1 MMTIFYPIGD
11 SIYVNLTNKCTC
23 RCVFCVREEHET
35 VGNNNSL
42 WLDHDPSMEEI
53 KEDLER
59 FDLKDYK
66 EIVFC
71 GFGEPMMRM
80 DDLIETAKYIKSKA
94 DIKTRINT
102 NGLGDLIHEKNTA
115 ECIKDCIDS
124 VSISLNAP
132 DKESYCRVTRPKFG
146 EQSFEAML
154 KFAEECRD
162 CGINI
167 AFSVVDEITPEE
179 IEKSREL
186 AESLGVKLRV
196 RHKR

>member
-1 MMTIFYPIGD
+1 MMTIFYPIGE
-11 SIYVNLTNKCTC
+11 SLYVNLTNKCPC

-53 KEDLER
+53 KADLER
-59 FDLKDYK
+59 FNLADYK
-66 EIVFC
+66 EVVFC

-80 DDLIETAKYIKSKA
+80 DDLIETAKYIKSKK

-146 EQSFEAML
+146 EKSFEAML

>member
-11 SIYVNLTNKCTC
+11 SLYVNLTNKCPC

-53 KEDLER
+53 KADLER
-59 FDLKDYK
+59 FNLSDYK

-80 DDLIETAKYIKSKA
+80 DDLIETTKYIKSKA

-146 EQSFEAML
+146 EQSFDAML

-179 IEKSREL
+179 IEKSKEL

>member
-11 SIYVNLTNKCTC
+11 SLYVNLTNKCPC
-23 RCVFCVREEHET
+23 RCVFCVRDEHET

-53 KEDLER
+53 KTDLER
-59 FDLKDYK
+59 FNLSDYK

-146 EQSFEAML
+146 EQSFDAML

-179 IEKSREL
+179 IEKSKEL

>member
-11 SIYVNLTNKCTC
+11 SLYVNLTNKCPC

-53 KEDLER
+53 KADLER
-59 FDLKDYK
+59 FNLDDYK

-179 IEKSREL
+179 IEKSKEL
-186 AESLGVKLRV
+186 AESLRVKLRV

>member
-11 SIYVNLTNKCTC
+11 SLYVNLTNKCPC

-35 VGNNNSL
+35 VGDNNSL

-53 KEDLER
+53 KADLER
-59 FDLKDYK
+59 FNLADYK

-146 EQSFEAML
+146 EQSFDAML

-179 IEKSREL
+179 IEKSKEL

>member
-11 SIYVNLTNKCTC
+11 SLYVNLTNKCPC

-53 KEDLER
+53 KADLER
-59 FDLKDYK
+59 FNLDEYK

-102 NGLGDLIHEKNTA
+102 NGLGNLIHEKNTA

-179 IEKSREL
+179 IEKSKEL

>member
-11 SIYVNLTNKCTC
+11 SLYVNLTNKCPC

-53 KEDLER
+53 KADLER
-59 FDLKDYK
+59 FNLADYK

-80 DDLIETAKYIKSKA
+80 DDLIETAKYIKSKK

>member
-11 SIYVNLTNKCTC
+11 SLYVNLTNKCPC

-53 KEDLER
+53 KADLER
-59 FDLKDYK
+59 FNLDEYK

-154 KFAEECRD
+154 KFAEECRA

-179 IEKSREL
+179 IEKSKEL

>member
-11 SIYVNLTNKCTC
+11 SLYVNLTNKCPC
-23 RCVFCVREEHET
+23 RCVFCVRVEHET

-53 KEDLER
+53 KADLER
-59 FDLKDYK
+59 FNLSDYK

-146 EQSFEAML
+146 EQSFDAML

-179 IEKSREL
+179 IEKSKEL

>member
-1 MMTIFYPIGD
+1 MMTIFYPIGE
-11 SIYVNLTNKCTC
+11 SLYVNLTNKCPC

-53 KEDLER
+53 KADLER
-59 FDLKDYK
+59 FNLDEYK

>member
-11 SIYVNLTNKCTC
+11 SLYVNLTNKCPC

-146 EQSFEAML
+146 EQSFDAML

-179 IEKSREL
+179 IEKSKEL

>member
-11 SIYVNLTNKCTC
+11 SLYVNLTNKCPC

-53 KEDLER
+53 KADLER
-59 FDLKDYK
+59 FNLDEYK

-167 AFSVVDEITPEE
+167 AFSVVDEITTEE
-179 IEKSREL
+179 IEKSKEL

>member
-11 SIYVNLTNKCTC
+11 SLYVNLTNKCPC

-53 KEDLER
+53 KADLER
-59 FDLKDYK
+59 FNLDEYK

>member
-11 SIYVNLTNKCTC
+11 SLYVNLTNKCPC

-53 KEDLER
+53 KTDLER
-59 FDLKDYK
+59 FNLSDYK

-146 EQSFEAML
+146 EQSFDAML

-179 IEKSREL
+179 IEKSKEL

>member
-11 SIYVNLTNKCTC
+11 SLYVNLTNKCPC

-53 KEDLER
+53 KTDLER
-59 FDLKDYK
+59 FNLDDYK

-71 GFGEPMMRM
+71 GFGEPMMRI

-154 KFAEECRD
+154 KFAEECRN

-179 IEKSREL
+179 IEKSKEL

>member
-1 MMTIFYPIGD
+1 MMTIFYPIGE
-11 SIYVNLTNKCTC
+11 SLYVNLTNKCPC

-53 KEDLER
+53 KADLER
-59 FDLKDYK
+59 FNLADYK
-66 EIVFC
+66 EVVFC

-80 DDLIETAKYIKSKA
+80 DDLIETAKYIKSKK

-146 EQSFEAML
+146 EKSFDAML

>member
-1 MMTIFYPIGD
+1 MMTIFYPIGE
-11 SIYVNLTNKCTC
+11 SLYVNLTNKCPC

-80 DDLIETAKYIKSKA
+80 DDLIETAKYIKSKS

>member
-11 SIYVNLTNKCTC
+11 SLYVNLTNKCPC

-53 KEDLER
+53 KADLER
-59 FDLKDYK
+59 FNLDEYK

-102 NGLGDLIHEKNTA
+102 NGLGDLIHEKNTT

-179 IEKSREL
+179 IEKSKEL

>member
-1 MMTIFYPIGD
+1 MMTIFYPIGE
-11 SIYVNLTNKCTC
+11 SLYVNLTNKCPC

-53 KEDLER
+53 KADLER
-59 FDLKDYK
+59 FNLADYK
-66 EIVFC
+66 EVVFC

-80 DDLIETAKYIKSKA
+80 DDLIETAKYIKSKK

-146 EQSFEAML
+146 EKSFDAML

-167 AFSVVDEITPEE
+167 AFSVVDEITLEE

>member
-1 MMTIFYPIGD
+1 MTIFYPIGD
-11 SIYVNLTNKCTC
+11 SLYVNLTNKCPC

-53 KEDLER
+53 KADLER
-59 FDLKDYK
+59 FNLDDYK

-179 IEKSREL
+179 IEKSKEL

>member
-11 SIYVNLTNKCTC
+11 SLYVNLTNKCPC

-53 KEDLER
+53 KADLER
-59 FDLKDYK
+59 FNLSDYK

-179 IEKSREL
+179 IEKSKEL

>member
-1 MMTIFYPIGD
+1 MMTIFYPIGE
-11 SIYVNLTNKCTC
+11 SLYVNLTNKCPC

>member
-11 SIYVNLTNKCTC
+11 SLYVNLTNKCPC

-42 WLDHDPSMEEI
+42 WLDYDPSMEEI
-53 KEDLER
+53 KADLER
-59 FDLKDYK
+59 FNLDEYK

-179 IEKSREL
+179 IEKSKEL

>member
-11 SIYVNLTNKCTC
+11 SLYVNLTNKCPC

-53 KEDLER
+53 KADLER
-59 FDLKDYK
+59 FNLDEYK

-179 IEKSREL
+179 IEKSKEL

>member
-11 SIYVNLTNKCTC
+11 SLYVNLTNKCPC

-53 KEDLER
+53 KADLER
-59 FDLKDYK
+59 FNLDDYK

-167 AFSVVDEITPEE
+167 AFSVVDEITTEE
-179 IEKSREL
+179 IEKSKEL

>member
-11 SIYVNLTNKCTC
+11 SLYVNLTNKCPC

-53 KEDLER
+53 KADLER
-59 FDLKDYK
+59 FNLDDYK

-132 DKESYCRVTRPKFG
+132 NKESYCRVTRPKFG

-179 IEKSREL
+179 IEKSKEL

>member
-11 SIYVNLTNKCTC
+11 SLYVNLTNKCPC

-53 KEDLER
+53 KADLER
-59 FDLKDYK
+59 FNLADYK

-94 DIKTRINT
+94 DIKTRVNT

-154 KFAEECRD
+154 KFAEKCRD

-179 IEKSREL
+179 IEKSKEL

>member
-1 MMTIFYPIGD
+1 MMTIFYPIGE
-11 SIYVNLTNKCTC
+11 SLYVNLTNKCPC

-80 DDLIETAKYIKSKA
+80 YDLIETAKYIKSKA

-146 EQSFEAML
+146 EQSFDAML

-179 IEKSREL
+179 IEKSKEL

>member
-1 MMTIFYPIGD
+1 MMTIFYPIGE
-11 SIYVNLTNKCTC
+11 SLYVNLTNKCPC

-53 KEDLER
+53 KADLER
-59 FDLKDYK
+59 FNLDDYK

>member
-1 MMTIFYPIGD
+1 MMTIFYPIGE
-11 SIYVNLTNKCTC
+11 SLYVNLTNKCPC

-53 KEDLER
+53 KADLER
-59 FDLKDYK
+59 FNLADYK
-66 EIVFC
+66 EVVFC

-102 NGLGDLIHEKNTA
+102 NGLGDLIYEKNTA

>member
-1 MMTIFYPIGD
+1 MMTIFYPIGE
-11 SIYVNLTNKCTC
+11 SLYVNLTNKCPC

-53 KEDLER
+53 KADLER
-59 FDLKDYK
+59 FNLDEYK

-80 DDLIETAKYIKSKA
+80 DDLIETAKYIKSKK

>member
-11 SIYVNLTNKCTC
+11 SLYVNLTNKCPC

-35 VGNNNSL
+35 VGDNNSL

-53 KEDLER
+53 KVDLER
-59 FDLKDYK
+59 FNLADYK

-80 DDLIETAKYIKSKA
+80 DDLIETAKYIKSKT

-146 EQSFEAML
+146 EQSFDAML

-179 IEKSREL
+179 IEKSKEL

>member
-11 SIYVNLTNKCTC
+11 SLYVNLTNKCPC

-154 KFAEECRD
+154 KFTEECRD

>member
-11 SIYVNLTNKCTC
+11 SLYVNLTNKCPC

-53 KEDLER
+53 KADLER
-59 FDLKDYK
+59 FNLDEYK

-146 EQSFEAML
+146 EQSFEVML

-179 IEKSREL
+179 IEKSKEL

>member
-11 SIYVNLTNKCTC
+11 SLYVNLTNKCPC

-53 KEDLER
+53 KADLER
-59 FDLKDYK
+59 FNLDDYK

-80 DDLIETAKYIKSKA
+80 DELIETAKYIKSKA

-179 IEKSREL
+179 IEKSKEL